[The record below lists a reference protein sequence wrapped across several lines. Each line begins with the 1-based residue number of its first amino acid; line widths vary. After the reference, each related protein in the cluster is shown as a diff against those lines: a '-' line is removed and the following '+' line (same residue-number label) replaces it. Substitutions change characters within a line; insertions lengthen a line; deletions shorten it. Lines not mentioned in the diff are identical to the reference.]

1 MKKLKLLWKKQE
13 CNSFFENHILMK
25 NLINTR
31 YAIITI
37 AIGFFLSCTG
47 SKFTADKLIDDGNYE
62 QALVEIS
69 AEIEKNPSP
78 YLYFQKGKVHG
89 LIASDASVS
98 ERAYSYEEMSSSF
111 DSISVYQTSS
121 HQDWQT
127 EADSLS
133 NYYWNLEHQ
142 NGLKA
147 YEEDSQESIL
157 TAISHF
163 KNAVSIDPS
172 SIESY
177 KSLSIAQYNN
187 GNIDGALESL
197 KAAEMLPDATTDVFE
212 SLGFLYLEKGDPE
225 QSIIYYKKADQDPL
239 KNKNI
244 AFGLVNAY
252 ISQGKTYEAISFLD
266 ELVNEFPNDAKLHN
280 VYGTQLYEQ
289 VSELF
294 SNLKSA
300 YSVNDT
306 STTATLSV
314 EIEGV
319 SEKAENE
326 LIKAYQMDSSNLEF
340 VESLAVFY
348 NNMSGNYFSI
358 YQVAFQSDKDTI
370 EAKALSLTDFAIT
383 YYEKLQELNPSS
395 SYSGKIDNLKKLKE
409 SWTNR

>member
-197 KAAEMLPDATTDVFE
+197 KVAEMLPDATTDVFE

-266 ELVNEFPNDAKLHN
+266 ELVHEFPNDAKLHN

>member
-121 HQDWQT
+121 HQDWRT
-127 EADSLS
+127 KADSLS

-197 KAAEMLPDATTDVFE
+197 KVAEMLPDATTDLFE

-266 ELVNEFPNDAKLHN
+266 ELVHEFPNDAKLHN

>member
-1 MKKLKLLWKKQE
+1 
-13 CNSFFENHILMK
+13 MK
-25 NLINTR
+25 NLIITR
-31 YAIITI
+31 YAIISI

-47 SKFTADKLIDDGNYE
+47 SKFSADKLIDGGNYE

-69 AEIEKNPSP
+69 TEIDKNPSS

-89 LIASDASVS
+89 LIASEASVS
-98 ERAYSYEEMSSSF
+98 ERASSYAEMNNSF

-121 HQDWQT
+121 NQDWQT

-133 NYYWNLEHQ
+133 NHYWNLEHQ

-147 YEEDSQESIL
+147 YEEDSQESVL
-157 TAISHF
+157 AAISHF
-163 KNAVSIDPS
+163 KNAVSIDPNA
-172 SIESY
+172 IESY
-177 KSLSIAQYNN
+177 KSLSIAQYNI
-187 GNIDGALESL
+187 GNIDEALESL
-197 KAAEMLPDATTDVFE
+197 KAAEMLPGATTDVFE

-266 ELVNEFPNDAKLHN
+266 QLVKEFPDDAKLHN

-319 SEKAENE
+319 SENAENE

-358 YQVAFQSDKDTI
+358 YETAFQDDKDTI
-370 EAKALSLTDFAIT
+370 ETKALSLTDFAIT
-383 YYEKLQELNPSS
+383 YYEKLQELNPNS
-395 SYSGKIDNLKKLKE
+395 SYSEKIDNLKKLKE
-409 SWTNR
+409 SWTNQ

>member
-1 MKKLKLLWKKQE
+1 
-13 CNSFFENHILMK
+13 MK

-197 KAAEMLPDATTDVFE
+197 KVAEMLPDATTDLFE

-266 ELVNEFPNDAKLHN
+266 ELVHEFPNDAKLHN

>member
-1 MKKLKLLWKKQE
+1 
-13 CNSFFENHILMK
+13 MK
-25 NLINTR
+25 NLIITR
-31 YAIITI
+31 YAIVSI
-37 AIGFFLSCTG
+37 AIGFFLSCSS
-47 SKFTADKLIDDGNYE
+47 SKFSADKLIDEGNYE

-69 AEIEKNPSP
+69 TEIDKNPSP
-78 YLYFQKGKVHG
+78 YLYFQKGKIHG
-89 LIASDASVS
+89 LIASEASVS
-98 ERAYSYEEMSSSF
+98 ERAYSYAEMNSSF

-121 HQDWQT
+121 DQNWQT

-133 NYYWNLEHQ
+133 NHYWNLEHQ
-142 NGLKA
+142 NGLKS
-147 YEEDSQESIL
+147 YEEDSQESVL
-157 TAISHF
+157 KAINHF
-163 KNAVSIDPS
+163 ENAVSIDPNA
-172 SIESY
+172 IESY

-187 GNIDGALESL
+187 GNIEDALESL

-266 ELVNEFPNDAKLHN
+266 QLVNEFPNDAKLHN

-319 SEKAENE
+319 SENAENE

-358 YQVAFQSDKDTI
+358 YQVAFQGDKDTI
-370 EAKALSLTDFAIT
+370 EAKALSLTNFAIT
-383 YYEKLQELNPSS
+383 YYEKLQELNPNS
-395 SYSGKIDNLKKLKE
+395 SYSEKIDNLKKLKE
-409 SWTNR
+409 SWTNQ

>member
-1 MKKLKLLWKKQE
+1 
-13 CNSFFENHILMK
+13 MK

-121 HQDWQT
+121 HQDWRT
-127 EADSLS
+127 KADSLS

-197 KAAEMLPDATTDVFE
+197 KVAEMLPDATTDVFE

-266 ELVNEFPNDAKLHN
+266 ELVHEFPNDAKLHN

>member
-1 MKKLKLLWKKQE
+1 
-13 CNSFFENHILMK
+13 MK
-25 NLINTR
+25 NLIITR
-31 YAIITI
+31 YAIVSI
-37 AIGFFLSCTG
+37 AIGFFLSCSS
-47 SKFTADKLIDDGNYE
+47 SKFSADKLIDDGNYE

-69 AEIEKNPSP
+69 TEIDKNPSP
-78 YLYFQKGKVHG
+78 YLYFQKGKIHG
-89 LIASDASVS
+89 LIASEASVS
-98 ERAYSYEEMSSSF
+98 ERAYSYAEMNSSF

-121 HQDWQT
+121 DQDWQA

-133 NYYWNLEHQ
+133 NHYWNLEHQ

-147 YEEDSQESIL
+147 YEEDSQESVL
-157 TAISHF
+157 KAINHF
-163 KNAVSIDPS
+163 KNAVSIEPNA
-172 SIESY
+172 IESY

-187 GNIDGALESL
+187 GNIDNALESL
-197 KAAEMLPDATTDVFE
+197 KAAEILPNATPDVFE

-252 ISQGKTYEAISFLD
+252 ISQGKTYEVISFLD
-266 ELVNEFPNDAKLHN
+266 QLVNEFPDDAKLHN

-289 VSELF
+289 VSDLF

-319 SEKAENE
+319 SENAENE

-348 NNMSGNYFSI
+348 NNMSGNYFSV
-358 YQVAFQSDKDTI
+358 YQTAFQDDKDTI
-370 EAKALSLTDFAIT
+370 ETKALSLTDFAIT
-383 YYEKLQELNPSS
+383 YYEKLQELNPNS
-395 SYSGKIDNLKKLKE
+395 SYSEKIENLKKLKE
-409 SWTNR
+409 SWTNQ

>member
-1 MKKLKLLWKKQE
+1 
-13 CNSFFENHILMK
+13 MK
-25 NLINTR
+25 NLIITR
-31 YAIITI
+31 YAIISI

-47 SKFTADKLIDDGNYE
+47 SKFSADKLIDGGNYE

-69 AEIEKNPSP
+69 TEIDKNPSS

-89 LIASDASVS
+89 LIASEASVS
-98 ERAYSYEEMSSSF
+98 ERASSYAEMNNSF

-121 HQDWQT
+121 NQDWQT

-133 NYYWNLEHQ
+133 NHYWNLEHQ

-147 YEEDSQESIL
+147 YEEDSQESVL
-157 TAISHF
+157 AAISHF
-163 KNAVSIDPS
+163 KNAVSIDPNA
-172 SIESY
+172 IESY
-177 KSLSIAQYNN
+177 KSLSIAQYNS
-187 GNIDGALESL
+187 GNIDQALESL
-197 KAAEMLPDATTDVFE
+197 KAAEMLPGATTDVFE

-266 ELVNEFPNDAKLHN
+266 QLVNEFPDDAKLHN

-319 SEKAENE
+319 SENAENE

-358 YQVAFQSDKDTI
+358 YETAFQDDKDTI
-370 EAKALSLTDFAIT
+370 ETKALSLTDFAIT
-383 YYEKLQELNPSS
+383 YYEKLQELNPNS
-395 SYSGKIDNLKKLKE
+395 SYSEKIDNLKKLKE
-409 SWTNR
+409 SWTNQ

>member
-197 KAAEMLPDATTDVFE
+197 KVAEMLPDATTDVFE

-266 ELVNEFPNDAKLHN
+266 ELVHEFPNDAKLHN

-395 SYSGKIDNLKKLKE
+395 SYSGKIDNLKKLEE

>member
-1 MKKLKLLWKKQE
+1 
-13 CNSFFENHILMK
+13 MK
-25 NLINTR
+25 NLIITR
-31 YAIITI
+31 YAIVSI
-37 AIGFFLSCTG
+37 AIGFFLSCSS
-47 SKFTADKLIDDGNYE
+47 SKFSADKLIDDGNYE

-69 AEIEKNPSP
+69 TEIDKNPSP
-78 YLYFQKGKVHG
+78 YLYFQKGKIHG
-89 LIASDASVS
+89 LIASEASVS
-98 ERAYSYEEMSSSF
+98 ERAYSYAEMNSSF

-121 HQDWQT
+121 DQDWQA

-133 NYYWNLEHQ
+133 NHYWNLEHQ

-147 YEEDSQESIL
+147 YEEDSQESVL
-157 TAISHF
+157 KAINHF
-163 KNAVSIDPS
+163 KNAVSIEPNA
-172 SIESY
+172 IESY

-187 GNIDGALESL
+187 GNIDNALESL
-197 KAAEMLPDATTDVFE
+197 KAAEILPNATPDVFE

-266 ELVNEFPNDAKLHN
+266 QLVNEFPDDAKLHN

-289 VSELF
+289 VSDLF

-319 SEKAENE
+319 SENAENE

-348 NNMSGNYFSI
+348 NNMSGNYFSV
-358 YQVAFQSDKDTI
+358 YQAAFQDDKDTI
-370 EAKALSLTDFAIT
+370 ETKALSLTDFAIT
-383 YYEKLQELNPSS
+383 YYEKLQDLNPNS
-395 SYSGKIDNLKKLKE
+395 SYSEKIENLKKLKE
-409 SWTNR
+409 SWTNQ

>member
-121 HQDWQT
+121 HQDWRT
-127 EADSLS
+127 KADSLS

-197 KAAEMLPDATTDVFE
+197 KVAEMLPDATTDVFE

-266 ELVNEFPNDAKLHN
+266 ELVHEFPNDAKLHN

>member
-1 MKKLKLLWKKQE
+1 
-13 CNSFFENHILMK
+13 MK
-25 NLINTR
+25 NLIITR
-31 YAIITI
+31 YAIISI

-47 SKFTADKLIDDGNYE
+47 SKFSADKLIDGGNYE

-69 AEIEKNPSP
+69 TEIDKNPSS

-89 LIASDASVS
+89 LIASEASVS
-98 ERAYSYEEMSSSF
+98 ERASSYAEMNNSF

-121 HQDWQT
+121 NQDWQT

-133 NYYWNLEHQ
+133 NHYWNLEHQ

-147 YEEDSQESIL
+147 YEEDSQESVL
-157 TAISHF
+157 AAISHF
-163 KNAVSIDPS
+163 KNAVSIDPNA
-172 SIESY
+172 IESY
-177 KSLSIAQYNN
+177 KSLSIAQYNS
-187 GNIDGALESL
+187 GNIDEALESL
-197 KAAEMLPDATTDVFE
+197 KAAEMLSGATTDVFE

-266 ELVNEFPNDAKLHN
+266 QLVNEFPDDAKLHN

-319 SEKAENE
+319 SENAENE

-358 YQVAFQSDKDTI
+358 YETAFQDEKDTI
-370 EAKALSLTDFAIT
+370 ETKALSLTDFAIT
-383 YYEKLQELNPSS
+383 YYEKLQELNPNS
-395 SYSGKIDNLKKLKE
+395 SYSEKIDNLKKLKE
-409 SWTNR
+409 SWTNQ

>member
-197 KAAEMLPDATTDVFE
+197 KVAEMLPDATTDVFE

-239 KNKNI
+239 RNKNI

-266 ELVNEFPNDAKLHN
+266 ELVHEFPNDAKLHN

>member
-1 MKKLKLLWKKQE
+1 
-13 CNSFFENHILMK
+13 MK
-25 NLINTR
+25 NLIITR

-47 SKFTADKLIDDGNYE
+47 SKFSANKLIDDGNYD
-62 QALVEIS
+62 QALIEIS
-69 AEIEKNPSP
+69 TEIDKNPSP
-78 YLYFQKGKVHG
+78 FLYFQKGKVHG
-89 LIASDASVS
+89 LIASEASVS
-98 ERAYSYEEMSSSF
+98 ERASSYAEMNNSF

-121 HQDWQT
+121 DQDWQT

-133 NYYWNLEHQ
+133 NHYWNFEHQ
-142 NGLKA
+142 NGLKT
-147 YEEDSQESIL
+147 YENDSQESIS

-163 KNAVSIDPS
+163 KNAVSINPS
-172 SIESY
+172 SVESY

-197 KAAEMLPDATTDVFE
+197 KVAEMLPDATTDVFE

-225 QSIIYYKKADQDPL
+225 QSIIYYKKANQDPL

-252 ISQGKTYEAISFLD
+252 ISQGKTYEAISFLNQ
-266 ELVNEFPNDAKLHN
+266 LVNEFPRDAKLHN
-280 VYGTQLYEQ
+280 VYGTQLYTQ

-319 SEKAENE
+319 SENAENE

-358 YQVAFQSDKDTI
+358 HQVAFQDDKETI

-383 YYEKLQELNPSS
+383 YYEKLQELNPNSN
-395 SYSGKIDNLKKLKE
+395 YSKKIDNLKKLKE
-409 SWTNR
+409 SWTNQ

>member
-1 MKKLKLLWKKQE
+1 
-13 CNSFFENHILMK
+13 MK
-25 NLINTR
+25 NLIITR
-31 YAIITI
+31 YAIISI
-37 AIGFFLSCTG
+37 AIGFFLSCSS
-47 SKFTADKLIDDGNYE
+47 SKFSADKLIDDGNYE

-69 AEIEKNPSP
+69 TEIDKNPSS

-89 LIASDASVS
+89 LIASEASVS
-98 ERAYSYEEMSSSF
+98 ERASSYAEMNNSF

-121 HQDWQT
+121 NQDWQT

-133 NYYWNLEHQ
+133 NHYWNLEHQ

-147 YEEDSQESIL
+147 YEEDSQESVL
-157 TAISHF
+157 AAISHF
-163 KNAVSIDPS
+163 KNAVSIDPNA
-172 SIESY
+172 IESY
-177 KSLSIAQYNN
+177 KSLSIAQYNS
-187 GNIDGALESL
+187 GNIDEALESL
-197 KAAEMLPDATTDVFE
+197 KAAEMLPGATTDVFE

-266 ELVNEFPNDAKLHN
+266 QLVNEFPDDAKLHN

-319 SEKAENE
+319 SENAENE

-358 YQVAFQSDKDTI
+358 YETAFQDDKDTI
-370 EAKALSLTDFAIT
+370 ETKALSLTDFAIT
-383 YYEKLQELNPSS
+383 YYEKLQELNPNS
-395 SYSGKIDNLKKLKE
+395 SYSEKIDNLKKLKE
-409 SWTNR
+409 SWTNQ

>member
-1 MKKLKLLWKKQE
+1 
-13 CNSFFENHILMK
+13 MK

-197 KAAEMLPDATTDVFE
+197 KVAEMLPDATTDVFE

-266 ELVNEFPNDAKLHN
+266 ELVHEFPNDAKLHN

>member
-1 MKKLKLLWKKQE
+1 
-13 CNSFFENHILMK
+13 MK
-25 NLINTR
+25 NLIITR
-31 YAIITI
+31 YAIVSI
-37 AIGFFLSCTG
+37 AIGFFLSCSS
-47 SKFTADKLIDDGNYE
+47 SKFSADKLIDDGNYE

-69 AEIEKNPSP
+69 TEIDKNPSP
-78 YLYFQKGKVHG
+78 YLYFQKGKIHG
-89 LIASDASVS
+89 LIASEASVS
-98 ERAYSYEEMSSSF
+98 ERAYSYAEMNSSF

-121 HQDWQT
+121 DQDWQA

-133 NYYWNLEHQ
+133 NHYWNLEHQ

-147 YEEDSQESIL
+147 YEEDSQESVL
-157 TAISHF
+157 KAINHF
-163 KNAVSIDPS
+163 KNAVSIEPNA
-172 SIESY
+172 IESY

-187 GNIDGALESL
+187 GNIDNALESL
-197 KAAEMLPDATTDVFE
+197 KAAEILPNASPDIFE

-266 ELVNEFPNDAKLHN
+266 QLVNEFPDDAKLHN

-289 VSELF
+289 VSDLF

-319 SEKAENE
+319 SENAENE

-348 NNMSGNYFSI
+348 NNMSGNYFSV
-358 YQVAFQSDKDTI
+358 YQAAFQDDKDTI
-370 EAKALSLTDFAIT
+370 ETKALSLTDFAIT
-383 YYEKLQELNPSS
+383 YYEKLQDLNPNS
-395 SYSGKIDNLKKLKE
+395 SYSEKIENLKKLKE
-409 SWTNR
+409 SWTNQ

>member
-197 KAAEMLPDATTDVFE
+197 KVAEMLPDATTDLFE

-266 ELVNEFPNDAKLHN
+266 ELVHEFPNDAKLHN

>member
-1 MKKLKLLWKKQE
+1 
-13 CNSFFENHILMK
+13 MK
-25 NLINTR
+25 NLIITR
-31 YAIITI
+31 YAIFSI
-37 AIGFFLSCTG
+37 AIGFFLSCSG
-47 SKFTADKLIDDGNYE
+47 SKFSADKLIDDGNYE
-62 QALVEIS
+62 QALLEIS
-69 AEIEKNPSP
+69 TEIDKNPSP

-89 LIASDASVS
+89 LIASEASVS
-98 ERAYSYEEMSSSF
+98 ERASSYAEMNNSF
-111 DSISVYQTSS
+111 DSISVHQTSS
-121 HQDWQT
+121 DQDWQT

-133 NYYWNLEHQ
+133 NHYWNLEHQ

-147 YEEDSQESIL
+147 YEEDSQESVL
-157 TAISHF
+157 TAINHF
-163 KNAVSIDPS
+163 KNAVSIDPNA
-172 SIESY
+172 IESY

-187 GNIDGALESL
+187 GNIDDALESL
-197 KAAEMLPDATTDVFE
+197 KAAEKLPDASADVFE
-212 SLGFLYLEKGDPE
+212 SLGFLYLEKGNPE

-266 ELVNEFPNDAKLHN
+266 QLVNEFPDDAKLHN

-294 SNLKSA
+294 LDLKSA
-300 YSVNDT
+300 YSINDT

-319 SEKAENE
+319 SENAENE
-326 LIKAYQMDSSNLEF
+326 LIKAYQMASSNLEF

-358 YQVAFQSDKDTI
+358 YQTAFQDDKVAI

-383 YYEKLQELNPSS
+383 YYEKLQELNSNS
-395 SYSGKIDNLKKLKE
+395 NYSEKIENLKKLKE
-409 SWTNR
+409 SWTNQ

>member
-1 MKKLKLLWKKQE
+1 
-13 CNSFFENHILMK
+13 MK
-25 NLINTR
+25 NLIITR
-31 YAIITI
+31 YAIISI
-37 AIGFFLSCTG
+37 AIGFFLSCSS
-47 SKFTADKLIDDGNYE
+47 SKFSADKLIDDGNYE

-69 AEIEKNPSP
+69 TEIDKNPSS

-89 LIASDASVS
+89 LIASEASVS
-98 ERAYSYEEMSSSF
+98 ERASSYAEMNNSF

-121 HQDWQT
+121 NQDWQT

-133 NYYWNLEHQ
+133 NHYWNLEHQ

-147 YEEDSQESIL
+147 YEEDSQESVL
-157 TAISHF
+157 AAISHF
-163 KNAVSIDPS
+163 KNAVSIDPNA
-172 SIESY
+172 IESY
-177 KSLSIAQYNN
+177 KSLSIAQYNS
-187 GNIDGALESL
+187 GNIDEALESL
-197 KAAEMLPDATTDVFE
+197 KAAEMLPGATTDVFE
-212 SLGFLYLEKGDPE
+212 SLGFLYLEKGDPG

-266 ELVNEFPNDAKLHN
+266 QLVKEFPDDAKLHN

-319 SEKAENE
+319 SENAENE

-358 YQVAFQSDKDTI
+358 YETAFQDDKDTI
-370 EAKALSLTDFAIT
+370 ETKALSLTDFAIT
-383 YYEKLQELNPSS
+383 YYEKLQELNPNS
-395 SYSGKIDNLKKLKE
+395 SYSEKIDNLKKLKE
-409 SWTNR
+409 SWTNQ

>member
-1 MKKLKLLWKKQE
+1 
-13 CNSFFENHILMK
+13 MK
-25 NLINTR
+25 NLIITR
-31 YAIITI
+31 YAIVSI
-37 AIGFFLSCTG
+37 AIGFFLSCSS
-47 SKFTADKLIDDGNYE
+47 SKFSADKLIDDGNYE

-69 AEIEKNPSP
+69 TEIDKNPSP
-78 YLYFQKGKVHG
+78 YLYFQKGKIHG

-98 ERAYSYEEMSSSF
+98 ERAYSYAEMNSSF
-111 DSISVYQTSS
+111 DSISVFQTSS
-121 HQDWQT
+121 DQDWQA

-133 NYYWNLEHQ
+133 NHYWNLEHQ

-147 YEEDSQESIL
+147 YEEDSQESVL
-157 TAISHF
+157 KAINHF
-163 KNAVSIDPS
+163 KNAVSIDPNA
-172 SIESY
+172 IESY

-187 GNIDGALESL
+187 GNIDNALESL
-197 KAAEMLPDATTDVFE
+197 KAAEILPNATPDVFE

-266 ELVNEFPNDAKLHN
+266 QLVNEFPNDAKLHN

-289 VSELF
+289 VSDLF

-319 SEKAENE
+319 SENAENE
-326 LIKAYQMDSSNLEF
+326 LIKAYQMASSNLEF

-358 YQVAFQSDKDTI
+358 YQTAFQDDKVAI

-383 YYEKLQELNPSS
+383 YYEKLQELNSNS
-395 SYSGKIDNLKKLKE
+395 NYSEKIENLKKLKE
-409 SWTNR
+409 SWTNQ

>member
-1 MKKLKLLWKKQE
+1 
-13 CNSFFENHILMK
+13 MK
-25 NLINTR
+25 NLIITR
-31 YAIITI
+31 YAIFSI
-37 AIGFFLSCTG
+37 AIGFFLSCSG
-47 SKFTADKLIDDGNYE
+47 SKFSADKLIDDGNYE
-62 QALVEIS
+62 QALLEIS
-69 AEIEKNPSP
+69 TEIDKNPSP
-78 YLYFQKGKVHG
+78 YLYFQKGKIHG
-89 LIASDASVS
+89 LIASEASVS
-98 ERAYSYEEMSSSF
+98 ERAYSYAEMNSSF

-121 HQDWQT
+121 DQDWQA

-133 NYYWNLEHQ
+133 NHYWNLEHQ

-147 YEEDSQESIL
+147 YEEDSQESVL
-157 TAISHF
+157 KAINHF
-163 KNAVSIDPS
+163 KNAVSIDPNA
-172 SIESY
+172 IESY

-187 GNIDGALESL
+187 GNIDNALESL
-197 KAAEMLPDATTDVFE
+197 KAAEILPNATPDVFE

-266 ELVNEFPNDAKLHN
+266 QLVNEFPDDAKLHN

-289 VSELF
+289 VSDLF

-319 SEKAENE
+319 SENAENE

-348 NNMSGNYFSI
+348 NNMSGNYFSV
-358 YQVAFQSDKDTI
+358 YQAAFQDDKDTI
-370 EAKALSLTDFAIT
+370 ETKALSLTDFAIT
-383 YYEKLQELNPSS
+383 YYEKLQELNPNS
-395 SYSGKIDNLKKLKE
+395 SYSEKIENLKKLKE
-409 SWTNR
+409 SWTNQ